1 MNYPKLIEWLAGDP
15 VLFAPVSTR
24 IPCKQGILQGKL
36 LLGGP
41 DHQFRNRK
49 LLRHSDYLSNSL
61 SWLTG
66 KEFQRTGNFGARTA
80 NAQRPA
86 THSKRSGSASKADL
100 SRQCLSRA
108 GLQPEVGPCPTA
120 PPLVRSTRMSAIP
133 PKADIRSRRRHVANG
148 ANSGSSPRIPARVS
162 TMATSSSR
170 R

>member
-24 IPCKQGILQGKL
+24 IPCEQGILQGKL
-36 LLGGP
+36 LLCGP

-86 THSKRSGSASKADL
+86 THSKRSGSASKADV
-100 SRQCLSRA
+100 SRQCFRGRH
-108 GLQPEVGPCPTA
+108 GLQPCHTA

-133 PKADIRSRRRHVANG
+133 PSTVA
-148 ANSGSSPRIPARVS
+148 ALTLTKSSHLVVGSWFFAASAHRPVHMI
-162 TMATSSSR
+162 
-170 R
+170 